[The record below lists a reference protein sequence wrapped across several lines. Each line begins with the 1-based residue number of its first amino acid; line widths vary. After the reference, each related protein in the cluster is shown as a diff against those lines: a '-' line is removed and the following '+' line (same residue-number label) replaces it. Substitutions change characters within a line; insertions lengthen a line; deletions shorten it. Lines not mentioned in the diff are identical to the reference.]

1 MLPGDKGS
9 CVGAALNALSI
20 VTAGVGFKDT
30 QELSGLE
37 GKALLAARS
46 GTSHTASMALGAM
59 TLAPATIGNAVD
71 SVDADN
77 CVP

>member
-1 MLPGDKGS
+1 
-9 CVGAALNALSI
+9 VGAGLDALPL
-20 VTAGVGFKDT
+20 VTAGVGFKDA
-30 QELSGLE
+30 EGLSGLE
-37 GKALLAARS
+37 GKALQAARI

-77 CVP
+77 CLP